1 MFMPTGGG
9 SGGNGSRGGIGSRDE
24 GEASGVGA
32 IRIFIL
38 ARATIPVE
46 TDGVIARLARLDT
59 ILTSRFL
66 LAALDLARLAG
77 PATSATSFLGL
88 AGTLFLR
95 SRHD

>member
-1 MFMPTGGG
+1 MPTGGG
-9 SGGNGSRGGIGSRDE
+9 SGGNGSRRRVWCRDE

-32 IRIFIL
+32 IRILIL
-38 ARATIPVE
+38 ARAAIPVE
-46 TDGVIARLARLDT
+46 TDGVVARLARLDT
-59 ILTSRFL
+59 ILTCRFL

-77 PATSATSFLGL
+77 PATSATSFFGL